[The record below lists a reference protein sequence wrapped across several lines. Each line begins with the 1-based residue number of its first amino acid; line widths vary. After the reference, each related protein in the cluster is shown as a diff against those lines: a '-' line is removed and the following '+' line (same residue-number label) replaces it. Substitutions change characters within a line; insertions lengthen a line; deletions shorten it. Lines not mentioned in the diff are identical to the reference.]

1 MDNKSALVW
10 SGDGAVFRICNALA
24 DDRTRRSIWPRL
36 ALTADKTWMITTPV
50 HYQRRSNIFRSGSL
64 CRFTSFIAYPFLLLL
79 SRAII
84 IIHLPQLCFME
95 RLLLPVLMT
104 IIITVINEWR
114 GVSYPS
120 LRSLTHSLARSFP
133 EDRFFCLCCWLGLTE
148 WLVYFLLQHS
158 FSSSPPPP
166 PAAHPIPTTRT
177 AGHCKC
183 HRSFSNNL
191 KFPIINVRRRSSS
204 SSFDPPRYLYAIFV
218 L

>member
-10 SGDGAVFRICNALA
+10 SEDGAVFRICNALA

-120 LRSLTHSLARSFP
+120 LRSLTHSLARSIVP
-133 EDRFFCLCCWLGLTE
+133 RRS
-148 WLVYFLLQHS
+148 FLLS
-158 FSSSPPPP
+158 VLLAGADWMTGLLSSP
-166 PAAHPIPTTRT
+166 T
-177 AGHCKC
+177 
-183 HRSFSNNL
+183 FFL
-191 KFPIINVRRRSSS
+191 FFSSS
-204 SSFDPPRYLYAIFV
+204 SSSGSTSYTHHTYCGTLQMPSLIQ
-218 L
+218 